1 MPRERSAEISRP
13 RPRTAVSSRLVNPNA
28 QRFKNAA
35 ARLLAGLPARGTV
48 ISPEVPNDLFQAHR
62 SFYAFAARFAADRE
76 VLDLGCGT
84 GYGTADLAKA
94 GARKAVGIDPD
105 PRSIRYARR
114 RFRAPGLAF
123 HRAAAERLPE
133 RLGTFDRIVLGNVL
147 TQLSD
152 PEAVVSDLGAHLA
165 FDAPDSEIGDGLLI
179 ASVPP
184 ILDGQT
190 LAKHRALG
198 ARNPRFLWD
207 WVETLS
213 SHFPRLRLFRCL
225 PPEGVHPDFADPRPS
240 RLSPGDF
247 RFEEI
252 PIANLDDVGGLAAV
266 FVGSRSAAADQSSSR
281 LGAA

>member
-1 MPRERSAEISRP
+1 MSHA
-13 RPRTAVSSRLVNPNA
+13 A
-28 QRFKNAA
+28 QRLKNAA
-35 ARLLAGLPARGTV
+35 ARLLAGLPARGPV
-48 ISPEVPNDLFQAHR
+48 ISLEVPNDLFAAHR

-84 GYGTADLAKA
+84 GYGTADLAQA
-94 GARKAVGIDPD
+94 GALRAVGIDPE

-123 HRAAAERLPE
+123 HQAAAERLPE

-147 TQLSD
+147 SHLADPDAALS
-152 PEAVVSDLGAHLA
+152 ALGAHLA
-165 FDAPDSEIGDGLLI
+165 FDSPDSGAGDGLLI

-198 ARNPRFLWD
+198 TRNPRFLWD
-207 WVETLS
+207 WVEALS
-213 SHFPRLRLFRCL
+213 GHFPRLRLFRCL
-225 PPEGVHPDFADPRPS
+225 PPEGVHPDFADPYPS
-240 RLSPGDF
+240 SLSPADF

-252 PIANLDDVGGLAAV
+252 PLESLDDVGGLAAI
-266 FVGSRSAAADQSSSR
+266 FVGSRSIAPRVEAAADQSSSR